1 MGELK
6 CRQGSPIATSS
17 TVMMNE
23 LAEWILFCVRTQEF
37 ESFLVSELSP
47 NVNETG
53 QYPAL
58 CLEKSQ
64 NVMRYQIMPVVLQG
78 QFRSLGGLFNLF
90 QENKDKLN
98 LQNFRLCQPSLEQ
111 IFNKFAST
119 QMSRAEATTARE
131 AQVDEGVVATTVT
144 VAPAV
149 GNDVPTA
156 VPLGENE
163 VRKIV

>member
-53 QYPAL
+53 QYPAM

-64 NVMRYQIMPVVLQG
+64 NVIRYQIMPVVLQG
-78 QFRSLGGLFNLF
+78 QYRSLGGLFNLF
-90 QENKDKLN
+90 QENKDKLK
-98 LQNFRLCQPSLEQ
+98 LQNFHLCQPSLEQ
-111 IFNKFAST
+111 IFNKFAT
-119 QMSRAEATTARE
+119 THMSQAGATTSNTTM
-131 AQVDEGVVATTVT
+131 AQEDVVATTVK
-144 VAPAV
+144 VAPV
-149 GNDVPTA
+149 VD
-156 VPLGENE
+156 EN
-163 VRKIV
+163 VSSSGLQ